1 MGNEFQFLY
10 NKWAFLENPFE
21 APNGHLVHPLDF
33 TKLPGSVGF
42 ELSAPTNERVLLQEH
57 MCPGKDREQVA
68 SQRVIPGRAKADKD
82 AAAGFEQ
89 RIHGLQDVAGF
100 RKMFERVER
109 NDDLHG
115 IGDGGV

>member
-1 MGNEFQFLY
+1 
-10 NKWAFLENPFE
+10 
-21 APNGHLVHPLDF
+21 
-33 TKLPGSVGF
+33 
-42 ELSAPTNERVLLQEH
+42 
-57 MCPGKDREQVA
+57 MCPGKDRKQVA
-68 SQRVIPGRAKADKD
+68 AQRVIPGRAKADKD

-115 IGDGGV
+115 IGVGGDELASGGDSAFSACSRPSCNHFSPIHLPNFYYHQLPPPTLDISG

>member
-1 MGNEFQFLY
+1 MKAPASPGIGSIAE
-10 NKWAFLENPFE
+10 KLETSGPE
-21 APNGHLVHPLDF
+21 A
-33 TKLPGSVGF
+33 
-42 ELSAPTNERVLLQEH
+42 QQ
-57 MCPGKDREQVA
+57 M
-68 SQRVIPGRAKADKD
+68 IPGRAKADKD

-115 IGDGGV
+115 IGDGGDELASGGDSAFSAWSRPSCNHLSPIHPPKFLPPTLDISG